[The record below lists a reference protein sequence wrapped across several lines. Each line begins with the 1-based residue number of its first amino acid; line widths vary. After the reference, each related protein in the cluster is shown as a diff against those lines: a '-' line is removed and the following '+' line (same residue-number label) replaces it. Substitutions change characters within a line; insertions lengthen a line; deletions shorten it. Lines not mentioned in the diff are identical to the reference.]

1 MKTVRKIL
9 AGFSLSFVVEL
20 LSLFVVVT
28 GLILMVQAC
37 SAKKIVSDT
46 SYKET
51 NTRTSDTLRED
62 VIINKEIK
70 GAAAENSGQ
79 QATQT
84 IRDSV
89 VIKYNIKDSVV
100 YKVKYRDVVVPVN
113 NVDHPPVF
121 AYHTRGY
128 AKAYM
133 EKGKLFVFFNL
144 YPYVLTDTLKGAKTT
159 INNTDAKTIDKSN
172 TVETTNQLSV
182 GNIILSLLFLIVVSV
197 VIRILWPLFKS
208 HPNI

>member
-28 GLILMVQAC
+28 GLILMVHAC

-89 VIKYNIKDSVV
+89 VIKYNIKDSIV

-121 AYHTRGY
+121 AYHNRGY

-144 YPYVLTDTLKGAKTT
+144 YPYVLVDTLKGAKTT
-159 INNTDAKTIDKSN
+159 INNTDTKTIDKSN
-172 TVETTNQLSV
+172 TVETTKQLSV
-182 GNIILSLLFLIVVSV
+182 GNIILSLLLLIVVSV

>member
-28 GLILMVQAC
+28 GLILMVHAC

-89 VIKYNIKDSVV
+89 VIKYNIKDSIV

-144 YPYVLTDTLKGAKTT
+144 YPYLLMDTIKGAKTI
-159 INNTDAKTIDKSN
+159 INNTDTKTIDKSN
-172 TVETTNQLSV
+172 TVETTKQLSV

>member
-1 MKTVRKIL
+1 MRTIRKIL

-51 NTRTSDTLRED
+51 NTRTSDTLKED

-70 GAAAENSGQ
+70 GATAENSGQ
-79 QATQT
+79 QATQN

-89 VIKYNIKDSVV
+89 VVKYNIKDSVV
-100 YKVKYRDVVVPVN
+100 YKVKYRDVAVPVN
-113 NVDHPPVF
+113 NVDHPAVF
-121 AYHTRGY
+121 AYHNRGY

-144 YPYVLTDTLKGAKTT
+144 YPYVLVDTLKGAKTT
-159 INNTDAKTIDKSN
+159 INNTDTKTIDKSS
-172 TVETTNQLSV
+172 TVELTKQLSP
-182 GNIILSLLFLIVVSV
+182 GNIILTLLLLIVVSV
-197 VIRILWPLFKS
+197 VIRILWPLIKS